1 MTREGRGMNQPYP
14 VTMLGNKV
22 ERKTTTKNVIQV
34 RSSEQNLE
42 TRSS

>member
-14 VTMLGNKV
+14 VTMLGNKGR
-22 ERKTTTKNVIQV
+22 ETQKNLIQV
-34 RSSEQNLE
+34 SSSEQNFE